1 MSIFRTFLDSF
12 IFYWNY
18 LLRFRGDHA
27 AYLRFI
33 GVKIGEG
40 CLISAS
46 VHNFGT
52 EPWLI
57 EIGDNVSITDG
68 VIFLTHDGSSRLF
81 RKKIT
86 GMNPKYGNRFGAI
99 RIGNDCFIGINS
111 IIMPGVTIG
120 SNSIIGAGSVVT
132 NDVPQSSVVAGN
144 PARLI
149 CTIDEYIKK
158 YKLKSVSIQAQDRE
172 ALRRELTK
180 MFWGEER

>member
-1 MSIFRTFLDSF
+1 MSILRTFWERF
-12 IFYWNY
+12 IFFWNY
-18 LLRFRGDHA
+18 LLRFRGDHV

-57 EIGDNVSITDG
+57 EIGDKVSITDG

-81 RKKIT
+81 RKKIA
-86 GMNPKYGNRFGAI
+86 GMNPQYGNRFGAI
-99 RIGNDCFIGINS
+99 RIGNNCFIGVNA
-111 IIMPGVTIG
+111 IIMPGITIG
-120 SNSIIGAGSVVT
+120 SGSIVGAGSVVT
-132 NDVPQSSVVAGN
+132 NDVPQNSVVAGN

-149 CTIDEYIKK
+149 CTLDEYIER
-158 YKLKSVSIQAQDRE
+158 YQLKSIPAQAQDRKT
-172 ALRRELTK
+172 LRRELTK
-180 MFWGEER
+180 IFWNEER